1 MHAGRCVPVLHAHA
15 HRLLG
20 ARALHPRQDCA
31 AGVEGGTGLA
41 GRISARLTVA
51 EGRRFGLTVGAAFL
65 ALAGLAWWRGRV
77 LTFDVAVGVGLALVI
92 AALVVPARLGL
103 FYRLWMGLA
112 AVMSKVTTPIF
123 MGIVYFVVV
132 TP

>member
-65 ALAGLAWWRGRV
+65 ALAGLAWWRGRAHAGI
-77 LTFDVAVGVGLALVI
+77 TFAVIGGLLI
-92 AALVVPARLGL
+92 LGGLLLPAHLGPV
-103 FYRLWMGLA
+103 FRAWM
-112 AVMSKVTTPIF
+112 
-123 MGIVYFVVV
+123 
-132 TP
+132 